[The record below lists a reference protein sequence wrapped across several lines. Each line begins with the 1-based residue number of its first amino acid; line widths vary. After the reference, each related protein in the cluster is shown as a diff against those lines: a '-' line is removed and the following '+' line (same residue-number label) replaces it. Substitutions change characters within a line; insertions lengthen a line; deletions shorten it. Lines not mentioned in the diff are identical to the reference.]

1 MHLKVTLLK
10 LLKLIAVTYDA
21 FSGHQSRGTIQ
32 SGGVRMERVPKA
44 LYTKEFKEE
53 AVKMVTEGRLS
64 IPEVGRRLSV
74 PVSTIT
80 YWIKLAKASM
90 LSGNSKQKPVT
101 GEQME
106 VARLKREITEL
117 KMERDILKKAAMYF
131 AKESLPGTRS

>member
-1 MHLKVTLLK
+1 
-10 LLKLIAVTYDA
+10 
-21 FSGHQSRGTIQ
+21 
-32 SGGVRMERVPKA
+32 MERVPKA

-80 YWIKLAKASM
+80 YWIKLAKAGM

-117 KMERDILKKAAMYF
+117 KMERDILKKAAVYF